1 MKVTSPLLLILY
13 FMAHDLWRGAAGLSL
28 LIAGTLLGFVLPAI
42 RSGSKTRNASTS
54 CVMESSSLTV
64 FMMNC

>member
-1 MKVTSPLLLILY
+1 MKATSPHLLILY
-13 FMAHDLWRGAAGLSL
+13 FMARDLWRVAAGFSL

-64 FMMNC
+64 LMMNC